1 MYQPSTDFIGRDP
14 MQWWIGQVTDPK
26 KGEWDTSQEK
36 QQGKDG
42 KDVYS
47 HRCRVRIVGYHGND
61 AELPDKDYHLHM
73 FFYRL
78 AFQPLLVVVKQ

>member
-1 MYQPSTDFIGRDP
+1 

-36 QQGKDG
+36 QQGKTV
-42 KDVYS
+42 KMFI
-47 HRCRVRIVGYHGND
+47 HIVVVFALLDIMVMMLNYQI
-61 AELPDKDYHLHM
+61 KTYHLHM

-78 AFQPLLVVVKQ
+78 AFQPLLVVVKP